1 MFITAIEKRRNM
13 LSALF
18 LDGEF
23 AVNIDTETLL
33 RFRYRPGMKISDEQ
47 LNELITASD
56 IRRANER
63 ALYLLEHRSYS
74 KKELIEKIQRTTS
87 KEAAQAAVDRMEE
100 LDLIN
105 DKDYAKR
112 YMAKL
117 FHHKGYAASRVQYE
131 LRQKGIDKEMI
142 AELMEEEQPEPVDKI
157 LEVIQKKYLRYLQ
170 DEKGYRRAVNGLQR
184 LGYRY
189 EDIKQ
194 ALWEFSI
201 RQDQEQT
208 LQNDWE

>member
-1 MFITAIEKRRNM
+1 MLITAIEKRRKM

-33 RFRYRPGMKISDEQ
+33 QFRYKIGMDITDEQ
-47 LNELITASD
+47 LHELILASD
-56 IRRANER
+56 ARRANEK
-63 ALYLLEHRSYS
+63 ALYLLEHRSHS

-87 KEAAQAAVDRMEE
+87 KEAARSAADRMEE
-100 LDLIN
+100 LGLVN
-105 DKDYAKR
+105 DEEFAKR
-112 YMAKL
+112 YAAEL
-117 FHHKGYAASRVQYE
+117 FNRKGFSGRRAQYE
-131 LRQKGIDKEMI
+131 KEII
-142 AELMEEEQPEPVDKI
+142 AHVVEELEPNPVEKI
-157 LEVIQKKYLRYLQ
+157 KEIIEKKYLRCLQ

-194 ALWEFSI
+194 AISCFSCESDEDI
-201 RQDQEQT
+201 YYE
-208 LQNDWE
+208 

>member
-1 MFITAIEKRRNM
+1 MLITAIEKRRKM

-33 RFRYRPGMKISDEQ
+33 QFRYKIGMDITDEQ
-47 LNELITASD
+47 LHELILASD
-56 IRRANER
+56 ARRANEK
-63 ALYLLEHRSYS
+63 ALYLLEHRSHS

-87 KEAAQAAVDRMEE
+87 KEAARSAADRMEE
-100 LDLIN
+100 LGLVN
-105 DKDYAKR
+105 DEEFAKR
-112 YMAKL
+112 YAAEL
-117 FHHKGYAASRVQYE
+117 FNRKGFSGRRAQYE
-131 LRQKGIDKEMI
+131 LLQKGIDKEII
-142 AELMEEEQPEPVDKI
+142 AHVVEELEPNPVEKI
-157 LEVIQKKYLRYLQ
+157 KEIIEKKYLRCLQ

-194 ALWEFSI
+194 AISCFSCEGDEDI
-201 RQDQEQT
+201 YYE
-208 LQNDWE
+208 

>member
-1 MFITAIEKRRNM
+1 MLITAIEKRRKM

-33 RFRYRPGMKISDEQ
+33 QFRYTIGMDITDEQ
-47 LNELITASD
+47 LHELILASD
-56 IRRANER
+56 ARRANEK
-63 ALYLLEHRSYS
+63 ALYFLEYRSHS

-87 KEAAQAAVDRMEE
+87 KEAARSAADRMEE
-100 LDLIN
+100 LGLVN
-105 DKDYAKR
+105 DEEFAKR
-112 YMAKL
+112 YAAEL
-117 FHHKGYAASRVQYE
+117 FNRKGFASRRAQYE
-131 LRQKGIDKEMI
+131 LLQKGIDKEMI
-142 AELMEEEQPEPVDKI
+142 AQVVEELEPDPVEKI
-157 LEVIQKKYLRYLQ
+157 KEIIEKKYLRYLQ

-194 ALWEFSI
+194 AISCFSLEADEEI
-201 RQDQEQT
+201 YYE
-208 LQNDWE
+208 

>member
-1 MFITAIEKRRNM
+1 MLITAIEKRRKM

-33 RFRYRPGMKISDEQ
+33 QFRYKIGMDITDEQ
-47 LNELITASD
+47 LHELILASD
-56 IRRANER
+56 ARRANEK
-63 ALYLLEHRSYS
+63 ALYLLEHRSHS

-87 KEAAQAAVDRMEE
+87 KEAARSAADRMEE
-100 LDLIN
+100 LGLVN
-105 DKDYAKR
+105 DEEFAQR
-112 YMAKL
+112 
-117 FHHKGYAASRVQYE
+117 YAAELFNRKGFASRRAQYE
-131 LRQKGIDKEMI
+131 LLQKGIDKEMI
-142 AELMEEEQPEPVDKI
+142 AQVVEELEPDPVEKI
-157 LEVIQKKYLRYLQ
+157 KEIIEKKYLRYLQ

-194 ALWEFSI
+194 AISCFSLEADEEI
-201 RQDQEQT
+201 YYE
-208 LQNDWE
+208 